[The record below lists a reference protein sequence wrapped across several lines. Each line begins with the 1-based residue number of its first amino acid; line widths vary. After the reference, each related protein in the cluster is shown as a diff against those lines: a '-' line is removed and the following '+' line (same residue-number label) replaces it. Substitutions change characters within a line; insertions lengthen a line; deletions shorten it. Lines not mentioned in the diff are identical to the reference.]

1 MERNDILPYEKEGQ
15 ELTTL
20 LREIYDDDRN
30 MVIGILALVSDYE
43 EDVKALLSY
52 IKRGH
57 DSWKDVHQY
66 ALSLYDKREHDEED
80 Y

>member
-20 LREIYDDDRN
+20 LREIYDDN
-30 MVIGILALVSDYE
+30 KTMVIGVLSLVSEHE

-52 IKRGH
+52 IKRGNT
-57 DSWKDVHQY
+57 SWKDVHQY
-66 ALSLYDKREHDEED
+66 ALSLYDKREHDED